1 MRSDWGRVVYRAV
14 YAAVL
19 RHLPPETAHA
29 VGFWLIRAAAA
40 VPGMAWLGRRFLAP
54 RDPAL
59 RVRTLGLDFPGPLG
73 LAAGF
78 DKDGH
83 GAAAL
88 AALGFGFV
96 EVGTVTA
103 RPQPGNP
110 KPRMFRFPAERA
122 LVNRMGFNNSGAAAL
137 AARLRSL
144 RGRRGGGRPVIGV
157 NIGKT
162 KAVPEDEAIADY
174 VTSARLVADVADY
187 IVVNVSSPNTPG
199 LRDLQAVDRLRP
211 LLGAVRAALDEASP
225 RRRVPLLVKIA
236 PDLADADI
244 DAVADLAVELGL
256 DGIIATNTTISREG
270 LRDSAAVADAGAGGM
285 SGAPLKARALEV
297 LRLLHARAGDRL
309 VLIAAGGIETAD
321 DARERLDAGATLVQ
335 AYTAFIY
342 QGPLW
347 PHRVQADMARQRRT
361 AKNPS
366 LEHDRETFLAVL
378 NEFFT
383 R

>member
-1 MRSDWGRVVYRAV
+1 VYRAV
-14 YAAVL
+14 YTVL
-19 RHLPPETAHA
+19 LRRLPPETAHA
-29 VGFWLIRAAAA
+29 VGFWLIRAAARM
-40 VPGMAWLGRRFLAP
+40 PGAAWLSRRFLAP
-54 RDPAL
+54 RDPVL
-59 RVRTLGLDFPGPLG
+59 RTRALGLDFPGPLG

-137 AARLRSL
+137 AARLRAA
-144 RGRRGGGRPVIGV
+144 RGPRPVVGV

-162 KAVPEDEAIADY
+162 KAVPEEDAVADY

-187 IVVNVSSPNTPG
+187 VVVNVSSPNTPG
-199 LRDLQAVDRLRP
+199 LRDLQAVSRLRP
-211 LLGAVRAALDEASP
+211 LLTAVRAALDEASP

-244 DAVADLAVELGL
+244 DAIADVALDLGL

-270 LRDSAAVADAGAGGM
+270 LRDSAAVADAGPGGM
-285 SGAPLKARALEV
+285 SGAPLRGRALEV
-297 LRLLHARAGDRL
+297 LRLLRARTGGRL
-309 VLIAAGGIETAD
+309 TLISVGGIETAD
-321 DARERLDAGATLVQ
+321 DAWERLNAGATLVQ

-342 QGPLW
+342 EGPFW
-347 PHRVQADMARQRRT
+347 PHRLQAGVARRRREKT
-361 AKNPS
+361 AD
-366 LEHDRETFLAVL
+366 HDREA
-378 NEFFT
+378 